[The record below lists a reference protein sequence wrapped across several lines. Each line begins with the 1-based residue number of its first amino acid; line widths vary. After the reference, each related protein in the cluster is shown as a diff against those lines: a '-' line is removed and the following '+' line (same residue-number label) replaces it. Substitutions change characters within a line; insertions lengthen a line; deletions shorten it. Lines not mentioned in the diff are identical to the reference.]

1 MARIILRRLA
11 QNVVLIVFI
20 VLAVFILMRLTAGDP
35 ARMKAPVFASDE
47 ILQSYREQF
56 GTDRPLY
63 TQLWDFVSGI
73 PRGDFG
79 TSFRYQE
86 PVFSLIWQRVP
97 ETALLT
103 LTALSLALTFALVVG
118 IASARWPGSL
128 IDKFGI
134 AASTFG
140 QSAPTFWIGLML
152 VLIFSVNL
160 GWFPAVGFTGWKS
173 LILPATA
180 VALAVMPADLRVVR
194 ASMLEALNQEYI
206 RTSRAFGIS
215 EARIT
220 LLYALRN
227 AALPLVTVI
236 GIDLGYLL
244 GGTIVIE
251 VVFNY
256 PGVGQLAID
265 SVNSRDYP
273 LIQAITILTA
283 MVFVFVNLGI
293 DLLYMVLDPRIR
305 IEA

>member
-1 MARIILRRLA
+1 ML
-11 QNVVLIVFI
+11 QNVVLIVVI

-35 ARMKAPVFASDE
+35 ARMSTPVFASDE
-47 ILQSYREQF
+47 ILQTYREQF
-56 GTDRPLY
+56 GTDKPL
-63 TQLWDFVSGI
+63 TAQLWDFVSGL
-73 PRGDFG
+73 PKGDFG

-97 ETALLT
+97 ETLL
-103 LTALSLALTFALVVG
+103 LAFTALVLALVFALIVG
-118 IASARWPGSL
+118 IAGARWPGSW
-128 IDKFGI
+128 IDRFGI

-173 LILPATA
+173 LVLPAIA
-180 VALAVMPADLRVVR
+180 VALAVMPADLRVIR
-194 ASMLEALNQEYI
+194 ASMMDALNQDYI
-206 RTSRAFGIS
+206 RTARAFGVS

-220 LLYALRN
+220 LFYALRN
-227 AALPLVTVI
+227 AALPLVTVV

-244 GGTIVIE
+244 GGTIVTE

-265 SVNSRDYP
+265 SVNARDYP
-273 LIQAITILTA
+273 VIQAITILTA
-283 MVFVFVNLGI
+283 MVFVFVNLVI
-293 DLLYMVLDPRIR
+293 DLLYMMLDPRIR

>member
-1 MARIILRRLA
+1 MQRIILRRLA
-11 QNVVLIVFI
+11 QNVILIVFI
-20 VLAVFILMRLTAGDP
+20 VLAVFIIMRLTAGDP
-35 ARMKAPVFASDE
+35 ARMRAPVFASDE

-56 GTDRPLY
+56 GTDRPLT

-73 PRGDFG
+73 PSGDFG
-79 TSFRYQE
+79 TSFRYQQ
-86 PVFSLIWQRVP
+86 PVFSLIWERVP
-97 ETALLT
+97 ETALLAV
-103 LTALSLALTFALVVG
+103 TALAIAIIVALTIG
-118 IASARWPGSL
+118 IASAVWPNSA
-128 IDKFGI
+128 IDRFGI
-134 AASTFG
+134 VLSTLG
-140 QSAPTFWIGLML
+140 QSAPTFWVGLML
-152 VLIFSVNL
+152 VLVFSVNL

-173 LILPATA
+173 LVLPAIA
-180 VALAVMPADLRVVR
+180 VALAVVPADLRVVR
-194 ASMLEALNQEYI
+194 ASMIETMHQEHV
-206 RTSRAFGIS
+206 RTARAFGIS
-215 EARIT
+215 ERRIT

-244 GGTIVIE
+244 GGTIVTE

-265 SVNSRDYP
+265 SVNARDYP
-273 LIQAITILTA
+273 VIQAITILTA

>member
-1 MARIILRRLA
+1 MRTVIFRRLL
-11 QNVVLIVFI
+11 QNVILVVVI
-20 VLAVFILMRLTAGDP
+20 VLLVFVLMRLTAGDP

-56 GTDRPLY
+56 GTDRPLT

-79 TSFRYQE
+79 TSFRYQQ
-86 PVFSLIWQRVP
+86 PVFELIWQRVP
-97 ETALLT
+97 ETALL
-103 LTALSLALTFALVVG
+103 ALTSLTLALVVAIILG
-118 IASARWPGSL
+118 VAGARNPGSA
-128 IDKFGI
+128 IDRFGI
-134 AASTFG
+134 AASTLG
-140 QSAPTFWIGLML
+140 QSAPTFWVALML
-152 VLIFSVNL
+152 VLIFSVHF

-173 LILPATA
+173 LVLPAIA
-180 VALAVMPADLRVVR
+180 VALAVFPADLRVLR
-194 ASMLEALNQEYI
+194 ASMIDTFHQEHI
-206 RTSRAFGIS
+206 RTARAFGIS
-215 EARIT
+215 NRRIT
-220 LLYALRN
+220 WLYAFRN
-227 AALPLVTVI
+227 AALPLITVV

-244 GGTIVIE
+244 GGTIVAE

-265 SVNSRDYP
+265 SVNARDYP

>member
-1 MARIILRRLA
+1 M
-11 QNVVLIVFI
+11 VLIVFI

-56 GTDRPLY
+56 GTDRPLT
-63 TQLWDFVSGI
+63 TQLWDFVEGI
-73 PRGDFG
+73 PSGDFG
-79 TSFRYQE
+79 VSFRYQE

-97 ETALLT
+97 ETALLA
-103 LTALSLALTFALVVG
+103 LTALTIALFFALTIG
-118 IASARWPGSL
+118 IASARWPDSL
-128 IDKFGI
+128 IDRFGL
-134 AASTFG
+134 ALSTFG
-140 QSAPTFWIGLML
+140 QSAPTFWVGLML

-173 LILPATA
+173 LVLPAIA

-194 ASMLEALNQEYI
+194 ASMMDTLHHDHV
-206 RTSRAFGIS
+206 RTARAFGIS
-215 EARIT
+215 ESRIT

-283 MVFVFVNLGI
+283 LVFVFVNLGI

>member
-1 MARIILRRLA
+1 MGRIILRRLL
-11 QNVVLIVFI
+11 QNIVLIVFI

-35 ARMKAPVFASDE
+35 ARMSAPVFTSDA

-56 GTDRPLY
+56 GTDKPIT
-63 TQLWDFVSGI
+63 TQLWNFVSGL
-73 PRGDFG
+73 PSGDFG

-97 ETALLT
+97 ETALLAAT
-103 LTALSLALTFALVVG
+103 SLTLALVFALVIG
-118 IASARWPGSL
+118 IASARRPGSL
-128 IDKFGI
+128 IDRFGI
-134 AASTFG
+134 AVSTFG

-173 LILPATA
+173 LVLPSIA

-194 ASMLEALNQEYI
+194 ASMMDALNQEYI
-206 RTSRAFGIS
+206 RTARAFGIT

-220 LLYALRN
+220 LFYALRN
-227 AALPLVTVI
+227 AALPLVTVV

-244 GGTIVIE
+244 GGTIVTE

-265 SVNSRDYP
+265 AVNARDYP
-273 LIQAITILTA
+273 VIQAITILTA